1 MAIVRSDFGDDQVVY
16 DDAIVVPKK
25 RYDELIKKE
34 AILDELL
41 KKNDVLVML
50 TMKNKE
56 ENTWE

>member
-1 MAIVRSDFGDDQVVY
+1 MATTKDLLGNYSTVEDV
-16 DDAIVVPKK
+16 AIDISVK

-50 TMKNKE
+50 TMKDKE
-56 ENTWE
+56 EK